1 MDDSVVRECALALL
15 AVGVALFLGPG
26 VQPTEGDGGV
36 GLAVTP
42 ALLHSGRGPV
52 VQVYLDAA
60 SPVTLATHRVS
71 GPCSNGCGGLIG
83 RTTGASGERQ
93 AAR

>member
-1 MDDSVVRECALALL
+1 MDDSIVRECPLTFL

-26 VQPTEGDGGV
+26 VQPTEGDGEV

-42 ALLHSGRGPV
+42 ALLHSTREPV

-71 GPCSNGCGGLIG
+71 GPCSNGYGGPIG
-83 RTTGASGERQ
+83 RTTDASGER
-93 AAR
+93 